1 MNRNQK
7 SNILMIIGFLVLAIG
22 LFAYQN
28 FVMPAQQQAQR
39 AVVYVA
45 NRDLADNTKIDQ
57 ASSSQFKAIQV
68 SEESVVPGSVTS
80 LSQVHGKF
88 IEGGLLEGE
97 LLSMKR
103 IVDEETDEGDLY
115 AKIEPDFPV
124 DIRDGENIAV
134 YVRHYDDA
142 ERIEKVDLIFE
153 QKQVHSSSRVTS
165 LIEGDSTQ
173 GYYLRLTQDELK
185 QYYLAKNKGAIIV
198 AKIAPNA
205 GDITD
210 VLQTLE
216 PLEEATEE
224 TTEETNEESADV
236 IGAYYEVGE
245 GETYESIA
253 HDNELSVSDLKAANP
268 ELNEVK
274 AGIKITIPGMN

>member
-7 SNILMIIGFLVLAIG
+7 NNILMIIGFLVLAIG

-45 NRDLADNTKIDQ
+45 NQDLADNTTIDQ
-57 ASSSQFKAIQV
+57 TNTAQFKAIQV
-68 SEESVVPGSVTS
+68 SEESVVPGSVTN
-80 LSQVHGKF
+80 LNQVHGKV

-97 LLSMKR
+97 LLSSKR
-103 IVDEETDEGDLY
+103 LVDKETEEGDLY
-115 AKIEPDFPV
+115 AKVEPDFPV

-134 YVRHYDDA
+134 YVRYYDDA
-142 ERIEKVDLIFE
+142 ERRDKVDLIFD

-165 LIEGDSTQ
+165 LIEGDSAQ
-173 GYYLRLTQDELK
+173 GYYLRLTQEELR

-205 GDITD
+205 GDITE

-216 PLEEATEE
+216 PSDEAKEE
-224 TTEETNEESADV
+224 TKEESTTADR
-236 IGAYYEVGE
+236 ASYEVGE

-268 ELNEVK
+268 ELNEVT
-274 AGIKITIPGMN
+274 AGINIVIPGMN